1 MSRLVTDQADFSRD
15 LAVLVVPDVGRLA
28 ETGDLW
34 EPYRLL
40 DANGAVVEPAAAF
53 LAELQA
59 RDRSA
64 STLRS
69 YGNDLL
75 LWWRWLGAVGVAW
88 DRATRA
94 EARDFARWM
103 QVAENDLALGRSA
116 RAGGAAVVHAAPP
129 VAPAVLSC
137 GPRDVRAGERAAGL
151 GLDDP
156 RPASYRGL
164 ADGPGPR
171 RCR

>member
-1 MSRLVTDQADFSRD
+1 
-15 LAVLVVPDVGRLA
+15 LAALVVPDAGRLA

-40 DANGAVVEPAAAF
+40 DANGAVVEPVAAF

-103 QVAENDLALGRSA
+103 QVADKPARVHWRYRDGRA
-116 RAGGAAVVHAAPP
+116 AAVPAGAGTPSPDRGESGDRQDTAGAEVLREDPRSCGDGAAELLRVPP
-129 VAPAVLSC
+129 
-137 GPRDVRAGERAAGL
+137 
-151 GLDDP
+151 
-156 RPASYRGL
+156 
-164 ADGPGPR
+164 
-171 RCR
+171 